1 MSNSKRGLASL
12 NVKSVTTKKSSILR
26 QSRKSLI
33 QEALKIAQTD
43 FFKAFH
49 MVHNS
54 HMTTSVGIVGI
65 KINERKKDAKEE

>member
-1 MSNSKRGLASL
+1 MNSLNKGLTSF
-12 NVKSVTTKKSSILR
+12 NVKSVNTKKSSILR
-26 QSRKSLI
+26 QSRKLLVAKAI
-33 QEALKIAQTD
+33 EIAKTD

-65 KINERKKDAKEE
+65 KVNEKKNKRK

>member
-1 MSNSKRGLASL
+1 M
-12 NVKSVTTKKSSILR
+12 LR
-26 QSRKSLI
+26 QSRKLLVAK
-33 QEALKIAQTD
+33 ALEIAKTD

-65 KINERKKDAKEE
+65 KVDEKKNKHK

>member
-1 MSNSKRGLASL
+1 MS
-12 NVKSVTTKKSSILR
+12 R

-65 KINERKKDAKEE
+65 EINERKKDAKEE